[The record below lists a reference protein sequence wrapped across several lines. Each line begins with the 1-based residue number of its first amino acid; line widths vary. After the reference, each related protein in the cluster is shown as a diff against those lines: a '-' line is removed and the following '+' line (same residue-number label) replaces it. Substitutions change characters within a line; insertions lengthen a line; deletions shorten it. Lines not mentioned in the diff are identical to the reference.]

1 MSEKVELKPCPFC
14 GGTEF
19 VEGYQGGYG
28 ALASKE
34 GAWLGASLYHVICRD
49 CGSILRV
56 PAATDEDLDRL
67 CCHYTLTIKGNN

>member
-1 MSEKVELKPCPFC
+1 MKEIKLSACPFC

-49 CGSILRV
+49 CGSIVRSYVKDPEKLVKKKNRRR
-56 PAATDEDLDRL
+56 EL
-67 CCHYTLTIKGNN
+67 